1 MRRGWGSHQGCSSQP
16 GLSPKCHCHL
26 MHPHSQH
33 TGYNLSVAG
42 NLPGTKPRWEA
53 SGNAWMRLKA
63 GGYLHPGVV
72 TGCCQPRGQWEL
84 TAAGLEK
91 VLVRINPHPTASHC
105 GWCMQ
110 GLAEHS
116 RALPPPFVPGRIQ
129 ELETSSTCVCPGM
142 VAPAP
147 SRGPSHLAARP
158 GILVDLPRSWT
169 SFHS

>member
-1 MRRGWGSHQGCSSQP
+1 MS
-16 GLSPKCHCHL
+16 LSPRASPQPVHRLRPEC
-26 MHPHSQH
+26 
-33 TGYNLSVAG
+33 G
-42 NLPGTKPRWEA
+42 WEPPWDQT
-53 SGNAWMRLKA
+53 SLGS
-63 GGYLHPGVV
+63 
-72 TGCCQPRGQWEL
+72 QWECL
-84 TAAGLEK
+84 DAFESRGISPPRCGHRLLPAPWPVGTDCCRAGK
-91 VLVRINPHPTASHC
+91 GTFRINPHPTASHC

-116 RALPPPFVPGRIQ
+116 RALPPPFVSGRIQ